1 MKLKISRSKNSCSFY
16 VQRTIRRENGST
28 TTITV
33 EKLGNLDAVK
43 TKANGQDP
51 YEWAQDY
58 VNELTRKE
66 RDENKEIQIRYR
78 PKTIITKGEQKS
90 YNIGYL
96 FPQDVYYKLGLDRIC
111 SKIQAKYRID
121 YDLND
126 ILSKLIFSR
135 ILYPS
140 SKHASNRLAKNFI
153 EQPTF
158 ELHDIYRA
166 LSVLAKDSDYIQ
178 AELFKNSQKLITRSK
193 DILYYDCTNFFF
205 EMEEETGIKQYG
217 KNKQH
222 QALPQ
227 VGMGLFIDH
236 DGILMAFDIFPGSK
250 NEQPTLKPLE
260 EKIINNYGLDQIIVC
275 TDAGL
280 SSMRNRKLN
289 NKTIDGKR
297 LRSFITTQSVKMLPE
312 YLKEFALDPNGWYL
326 PGSDKVYNIGSFN
339 EDEEEAYFDKI
350 FYKERWITENLT
362 KKQLERG
369 VKPLQQRLVVSYSLK
384 YRNYQRK
391 IREGQIERA
400 ENLIKS
406 GQYKKRGKNQND
418 SRRFIYCEK
427 VTENGET
434 DLKEVA
440 FIDTEA
446 IINEAQYDGFYAICS
461 NLENESI
468 EELIRI
474 NRQRWQIE
482 ECFRIM
488 KTEFRARPVYLRN
501 EDRIKAH
508 FITCF
513 IALTIYRLL
522 EKKLGEKFTCEEII
536 ETLKNMNMNR
546 PGEKLGY
553 LPNYTRSDLTD
564 ALHEN
569 FGFRTDYEIIND
581 INMKRIIRQTKGKK

>member
-16 VQRTIRRENGST
+16 VQKTIRKENGST

-78 PKTIITKGEQKS
+78 PQTIITKGEQKS

-96 FPQDVYYKLGLDRIC
+96 FLQDFYYKLGLDRIC
-111 SKIQAKYRID
+111 CKTQAKHKID

-126 ILSKLIFSR
+126 ILSKLVYSR

-140 SKHASNRLAKNFI
+140 SKYATNKLAKNFI

-158 ELHDIYRA
+158 ELHNIYRA
-166 LSVLAKDSDYIQ
+166 LSVLASDSDYIQ
-178 AELFKNSQKLITRSK
+178 SELFKNSQKLINRRK

-205 EMEEETGIKQYG
+205 EMEEESGIKKYG

-222 QALPQ
+222 QPLPQ

-236 DGILMAFDIFPGSK
+236 DGIPMAFDIFPGNK

-275 TDAGL
+275 TDAVL
-280 SSMRNRKLN
+280 SSTANRKFN
-289 NKTIDGKR
+289 NKTINGNR
-297 LRSFITTQSVKMLPE
+297 LRSYITTQSVKALPE
-312 YLKEFALDPNGWYL
+312 YLKEFALDPNGWCL
-326 PGSDKVYNIGSFN
+326 SDSDKKYDISCFN
-339 EDEEEAYFDKI
+339 EDEEEIYFDKI
-350 FYKERWITENLT
+350 FYKERWITEDLSE
-362 KKQLERG
+362 KQLKQG
-369 VKPLQQRLVVSYSLK
+369 IKPLQQRLIVSYSLK
-384 YRNYQRK
+384 YRDYQRK

-406 GQYKKRGKNQND
+406 GQYKRHGKNQND
-418 SRRFIYCEK
+418 PRRFIYCEK

-446 IINEAQYDGFYAICS
+446 IMNEAQYDGFYAICT

-468 EELIRI
+468 EELIKI

-522 EKKLGEKFTCEEII
+522 EKKLGERFTCEEII

-553 LPNYTRSDLTD
+553 TPNYTRTDLTD

-569 FGFRTDYEIIND
+569 SGFRTDYEIIND

>member
-66 RDENKEIQIRYR
+66 RDENKEILIRYR
-78 PKTIITKGEQKS
+78 PNTIITKSEQKS

-178 AELFKNSQKLITRSK
+178 AELFKNSQKLITRRK

-222 QALPQ
+222 QPLPQ

-236 DGILMAFDIFPGSK
+236 DGIPMAFDIFPGSK

-312 YLKEFALDPNGWYL
+312 YLKEFALDVNGWHL

-369 VKPLQQRLVVSYSLK
+369 VKPLQQRLIVSYSLK

-418 SRRFIYCEK
+418 PRRFIYCEK

-446 IINEAQYDGFYAICS
+446 IMNEAQYDGFYAICS

-522 EKKLGEKFTCEEII
+522 EKKLGERFTCEEII

>member
-16 VQRTIRRENGST
+16 VQKTIRRENGST

-66 RDENKEIQIRYR
+66 RDENKEILIRYR
-78 PKTIITKGEQKS
+78 PNTIITKSEQKS

-111 SKIQAKYRID
+111 NKIQEKYRID

-126 ILSKLIFSR
+126 IFSKLIFSR

-178 AELFKNSQKLITRSK
+178 AELFKNSQKLITRRK

-222 QALPQ
+222 QPLPQ

-236 DGILMAFDIFPGSK
+236 DGIPMAFDIFPGSK

-312 YLKEFALDPNGWYL
+312 YLKEFALDVNGWHL

-369 VKPLQQRLVVSYSLK
+369 VKPLQQRLIVSYSLK

-418 SRRFIYCEK
+418 PRRFIYCEK

-446 IINEAQYDGFYAICS
+446 IMNEAQYDGFYAICS

-522 EKKLGEKFTCEEII
+522 EKKLGERFTCEEII